1 MVQKVD
7 VVPVQ
12 NHPLFSIYFVRFFTQ
27 RSFSKIIFSVNLCS
41 TKKDSFLKN
50 VPENRYF
57 SSLNDPSRVSSL
69 KKNDVH
75 LYPSRVNNT
84 FKSGYPAYTRAMVKV
99 G

>member
-1 MVQKVD
+1 MVQKID

-69 KKNDVH
+69 KKKTMSISIQVG
-75 LYPSRVNNT
+75 LTIPSNQDILHILERW
-84 FKSGYPAYTRAMVKV
+84 
-99 G
+99 

>member
-1 MVQKVD
+1 MVQKID

-69 KKNDVH
+69 KKKTMSISIQVG
-75 LYPSRVNNT
+75 LTIPSNQDILHILE
-84 FKSGYPAYTRAMVKV
+84 
-99 G
+99 